1 VPPPIATCEEQGFGY
16 AAKLQFSEVLW
27 WLDRKDEAKRLYREA
42 EEFKKRFNDR
52 FWMHDR
58 DFPAFGLD
66 SSGAQITSIVSNP
79 GHCIAT
85 GILDSELVKA
95 TADRLFEPDMF
106 SGWGIRTLSSEHPAY
121 NPYSY
126 HRGSIW
132 PVEHGA
138 FAIGFMR
145 YGLFDHLHRMS
156 QALFEAARL
165 FEFYRL
171 PEVFGGHARDVD
183 HPFPAIY
190 PKANSPQ
197 AWSSSALFQILQS
210 TLGIYPFAPLHTLIV
225 DPHLPD
231 WLPELTITNLRVGEA
246 AADLRFFR
254 NSGGGNDYE
263 VLDKRGHLH
272 VLKQPSPWSQTAGI
286 AERLKD
292 LITSLLPGN

>member
-1 VPPPIATCEEQGFGY
+1 
-16 AAKLQFSEVLW
+16 
-27 WLDRKDEAKRLYREA
+27 
-42 EEFKKRFNDR
+42 
-52 FWMHDR
+52 
-58 DFPAFGLD
+58 
-66 SSGAQITSIVSNP
+66 
-79 GHCIAT
+79 
-85 GILDSELVKA
+85 
-95 TADRLFEPDMF
+95 MF

-132 PVEHGA
+132 PAEHGA

-145 YGLFDHLHRMS
+145 FGLFDHLHRMS

-171 PEVFGGHARDVD
+171 PEVFGGHARDED

-210 TLGIYPFAPLHTLIV
+210 MLGIYPFAPLHTLIV

-231 WLPELTITNLRVGEA
+231 WMPELTITNLHIGEA

-254 NSGGGNDYE
+254 KPGGGSDYE

-272 VLKQPSPWSQTAGI
+272 VLKQPSPWSQTAGM

-292 LITSLLPGN
+292 LITSLLPGK